1 MKFIIPMSYSRYS
14 KFSHIQPLRIIPN
27 SITDIRHV
35 LKQYETID
43 QLALKY
49 YNDPNLEW
57 VIMCANPDHLLS
69 FAIPAGTELR
79 IAFPLSRVF
88 NAWGMEGEI

>member
-1 MKFIIPMSYSRYS
+1 MSYSRFN
-14 KFSHIQPLRIIPN
+14 KFTHIQPLRIIPN
-27 SITDIRHV
+27 SITDITHT
-35 LKQYETID
+35 LKQFETID

-57 VIMCANPDHLLS
+57 VIMCANPDHALS

-79 IAFPLSRVF
+79 IAFPLSRIF
-88 NAWGMEGEI
+88 NSWGQSSDI